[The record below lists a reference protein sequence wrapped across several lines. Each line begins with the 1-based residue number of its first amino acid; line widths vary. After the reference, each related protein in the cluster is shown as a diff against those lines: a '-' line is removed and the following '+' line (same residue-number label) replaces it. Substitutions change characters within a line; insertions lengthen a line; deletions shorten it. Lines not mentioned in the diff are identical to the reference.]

1 MLQIDIMTKIREVK
15 SDLERQES
23 VASDY
28 QVRIEDLER
37 NQEASERY
45 QEIKSRINSLTEKNA
60 V

>member
-23 VASDY
+23 IASDY

>member
-28 QVRIEDLER
+28 QVRIEEFGT
-37 NQEASERY
+37 E
-45 QEIKSRINSLTEKNA
+45 SRS
-60 V
+60 